1 MDPRKLIYL
10 ASIIEHGSFKKA
22 STHLGI
28 SQPALSTSI
37 DRLERSLG
45 GRLLERSPTGVTPT
59 PLGELI
65 YAHAR
70 LIRDELQRARSRL
83 DGQDLRNDGG
93 IAMGTLPS
101 LTPVIMPQA
110 ICQWR
115 RAHPD
120 PLLSI
125 TEKIQVDLLLG
136 LIRGELDFVIAQT
149 EWYGYIEGLKQRVLF
164 RDRLHVIGR
173 PGHPAFN
180 RGQVTWS
187 DLAEYPWVIQMVGRH
202 RTLLERALASRGA
215 SMPQR
220 LTECGSV
227 SCLKAIVAG
236 SDCLS
241 MLPAS
246 AIGAEASEGLLR
258 PLDISD
264 PLLNR
269 DIAVIFREKQPLTA
283 AAKDLVAAIA
293 TIGLEVGAN
302 LDISREPTGSPPPSP
317 VIQASGAA
325 LH

>member
-22 STHLGI
+22 STTLGI

-45 GRLLERSPTGVTPT
+45 GRLLERSPMGVTPT

-83 DGQDLRNDGG
+83 NGQDHRNDGT

-101 LTPVIMPQA
+101 LTPVIMPKA

-115 RAHPD
+115 KDYPD

-136 LIRGELDFVIAQT
+136 LIRGELDFIIAQT

-173 PGHPAFN
+173 PGHPAFSQ
-180 RGQVTWS
+180 GKVSWS
-187 DLAEYPWVIQMVGRH
+187 DLADYPWVIQMVGRH
-202 RTLLERALASRGA
+202 RTLLEKALSSEGA
-215 SMPQR
+215 KMPGR

-236 SDCLS
+236 SDSLS

-246 AIGAEASEGLLR
+246 AIGAEVSEGILR
-258 PLDISD
+258 PLAMSD

-269 DIAVIFREKQPLTA
+269 DIAVIFRRS
-283 AAKDLVAAIA
+283 I
-293 TIGLEVGAN
+293 
-302 LDISREPTGSPPPSP
+302 R
-317 VIQASGAA
+317 
-325 LH
+325 